1 MNAGLAYQQELEHQ
15 QWLESDEFLEELN
28 EELATIA
35 EREKELNA
43 VDSFLRSVDN
53 QLVEKEN
60 VMEFMLTQL
69 IGTEAERMEQ
79 VEALEKAMLPQT
91 KSIQTYVK
99 GKLVMELN
107 PQ

>member
-1 MNAGLAYQQELEHQ
+1 MNQGLAYQQELEHQ

-60 VMEFMLTQL
+60 V
-69 IGTEAERMEQ
+69 
-79 VEALEKAMLPQT
+79 
-91 KSIQTYVK
+91 
-99 GKLVMELN
+99 
-107 PQ
+107 